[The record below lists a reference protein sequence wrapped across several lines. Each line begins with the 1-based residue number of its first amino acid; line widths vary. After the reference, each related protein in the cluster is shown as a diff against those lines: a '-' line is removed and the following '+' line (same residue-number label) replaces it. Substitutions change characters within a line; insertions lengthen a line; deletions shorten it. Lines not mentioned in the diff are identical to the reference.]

1 MSQPTISVVIRTL
14 NEVDSLREL
23 LIAITNQKGIDRNTI
38 EIIVVDNESTDKTQD
53 IAREYGARVVTLPR
67 NQFTYPKSMNLGMAA
82 AKAPIVVLTVGHAL
96 PIGPHW
102 LTSILPHFNNP
113 KVVGVYGSVLPNKG
127 CGFFE
132 RLMYWQN
139 YVRARIF
146 NSRTIRR
153 IGVGVFGATNIAL
166 RRELWLSHPFENQYE
181 LGGEDTHWAE
191 WAFSQ
196 GYVIIRET
204 GFTVRH
210 SHGLSLFGYIAQIRY
225 WHRLNKPTKF
235 SRDALS
241 YRKNI
246 HW

>member
-14 NEVDSLREL
+14 NEADSLREL
-23 LIAITNQKGIDRNTI
+23 LTTIANQQGIDRKSL
-38 EIIVVDNESTDKTQD
+38 EIIVVDNESTDNTQD
-53 IAREYGARVVTLPR
+53 VAREYGAQVVILPR
-67 NQFTYPKSMNLGMAA
+67 NKFTYPKSMNLGMAT

-96 PIGPHW
+96 PISSHW
-102 LTSILPHFNNP
+102 LASILPHFNNS
-113 KVVGVYGSVLPNKG
+113 KVAGVYGAVLPKKR

-139 YVRARIF
+139 YARACIL
-146 NSRTIRR
+146 NPRTIRR

-166 RRELWLSHPFENQYE
+166 RRELWLRHPFEEQYE

-191 WAFSQ
+191 WAFRQ

-210 SHGLSLFGYIAQIRY
+210 SHGLSLLGYIAQIRY
-225 WHRLNKPTKF
+225 WHRLNQPTKF
-235 SRDALS
+235 SRDALR
-241 YRKNI
+241 YRKDI